1 MLQLTES
8 AQSALSQV
16 IKGASKPVAGLRIE
30 VSSGGCSGFQYS
42 LSLEESAPDG
52 DTVVETEGGL
62 SVFINPNSVEMLSG
76 VIIDFTESV
85 EGAGFVF
92 ENPNAKSACGC
103 GKSFCA

>member
-8 AQSALSQV
+8 AQSALTQV
-16 IKGASKPVAGLRIE
+16 IEGADKPIAGLRIE
-30 VSSGGCSGFQYS
+30 VSSGGCSGFQYA

-52 DTVVETEGGL
+52 DVVVEAGGL
-62 SVFINPNSVEMLSG
+62 NVFVHPDSVAMLDG
-76 VIIDFTESV
+76 VTIDFTESV

-92 ENPNAKSACGC
+92 DNPNAKSSCGC